1 MIVVCTGL
9 MFLLYK
15 ILESKVF
22 KPLLEHVEQR
32 ESLTTG
38 AAFTA
43 TQMRQK
49 TAALKARFDESIF
62 KARVEGSARRA
73 AKEKAA
79 AIVGEAE
86 NQAAAEL
93 SAGRQQIAT
102 QISSAKSGAEGA
114 AQDLAK
120 TLASQVYSQLG
131 QATKPQAIFP
141 LRNIDFPTVYSYP
154 TGALQ
159 FTVEMRRALRLG
171 I

>member
-1 MIVVCTGL
+1 MVDTIINILAAVSLTPTDGVMIVVCTGL

-15 ILESKVF
+15 VLENKVF
-22 KPLLEHVEQR
+22 MPLLEHVEQR

-62 KARVEGSARRA
+62 KARVEGSAKRAEIVAA

-79 AIVGEAE
+79 AIIREAE

-93 SAGRQQIAT
+93 AAGRQEIAK
-102 QISSAKSGAEGA
+102 QISSAQTGAEGA

-120 TLASQVYSQLG
+120 TLASQVDSQLG
-131 QATKPQAIFP
+131 QAA
-141 LRNIDFPTVYSYP
+141 
-154 TGALQ
+154 
-159 FTVEMRRALRLG
+159 
-171 I
+171 